1 MVSGDVVCIVE
12 EDESVRESLTGL
24 LRSLNLVV
32 QPFVS
37 AQELLASWTNFA
49 TICVILDLSA
59 VEVERH
65 LSDLGEK
72 LPLVFITSNYD
83 AVPAIRALERGP
95 IVSLL
100 EPCFVEDLL
109 RAVSQATR
117 QQS

>member
-1 MVSGDVVCIVE
+1 MVSGEVVCIVE

-37 AQELLASWTNFA
+37 AQELLAVCTHLTTS
-49 TICVILDLSA
+49 CVILDLSA

-65 LSDLGEK
+65 LSDLGKE

-83 AVPAIRALERGP
+83 AVPAIRELARGP

-100 EPCFVEDLL
+100 EPCFVEELL
-109 RAVSQATR
+109 RAVRQATG